1 MAYIF
6 VELESVLSDNSHR
19 SDVRRDYATHDALA
33 KDDEP
38 IEDAIKL
45 AEFLNETHVIVVFS
59 TRSELYRME
68 AEQWLMDN
76 DVPCDEVLM
85 RPEGDYTPAIELK
98 KSMILDYFKGRDDKM
113 FEETFAIISNQ
124 ENTIE
129 AFREDGFFVISTGW
143 GG

>member
-19 SDVRRDYATHDALA
+19 SDVRRDFATYDALA

-38 IEDAIKL
+38 VEFGIRLLEKF
-45 AEFLNETHVIVVFS
+45 AETDIIIAFS

-68 AEQWLMDN
+68 TEQWLMDN
-76 DVPCDEVLM
+76 DVPCEDVLM

-113 FEETFAIISNQ
+113 FEETFAIISNH
-124 ENTIE
+124 ETTIE
-129 AFREDGFFVISTGW
+129 AFREDGFEVISTGW